1 MEVTWNPWHGC
12 TKYSEG
18 CRNCYV
24 YRQDEMFGR
33 DSTICK
39 KTNDFN
45 LPIKKDRRGNYK
57 VPSGSLI
64 MTCFSSDFL
73 LSDADSWRDECLEM
87 MRLRSD
93 CMFYFFTK
101 RIERLNFSVPDNV
114 IVGCTCEN
122 QKMAD
127 YRLPIF
133 KKLNIKYKTI
143 ILAPMLEKMDIS
155 KYLGSDIYEV
165 NVSGESGSSQQ
176 IRAQQIRA
184 QQIRA
189 QQIRAQQV
197 RALDYDWVLDIRN
210 QCIKANVNFG
220 FHQTGARFIKDGK
233 EYRIERKYQI
243 SQAKKA
249 NIDFTCKMP

>member
-57 VPSGSLI
+57 IPSGSLI

-87 MRLRSD
+87 MKTRSD

-176 IRAQQIRA
+176 
-184 QQIRA
+184 
-189 QQIRAQQV
+189 V
-197 RALDYDWVLDIRN
+197 RAN
-210 QCIKANVNFG
+210 
-220 FHQTGARFIKDGK
+220 RF
-233 EYRIERKYQI
+233 EPNRFEPNR
-243 SQAKKA
+243 
-249 NIDFTCKMP
+249 FEP

>member
-18 CRNCYV
+18 CRYCYV

-33 DSTICK
+33 DSRECR

-45 LPIKKDRRGNYK
+45 LPIKKDRKGNYK
-57 VPSGSLI
+57 IPSGSLI

-73 LSDADSWRDECLEM
+73 LSDADFWRDECIKM
-87 MRLRSD
+87 MRERSD

-133 KKLNIKYKTI
+133 KKLDIKYKTI
-143 ILAPMLEKMDIS
+143 ILAPMLERMDIS
-155 KYLGSDIYEV
+155 RYLGSDIYEV
-165 NVSGESGSSQQ
+165 NVSGESGSNPG
-176 IRAQQIRA
+176 
-184 QQIRA
+184 
-189 QQIRAQQV
+189 V
-197 RALDYDWVLDIRN
+197 RILNYDWVLDIRE

-249 NIDFTCKMP
+249 NIDFSCKKA

>member
-12 TKYSEG
+12 AKYSEG
-18 CRNCYV
+18 CRYCYV

-57 VPSGSLI
+57 IPSGSLI

-87 MRLRSD
+87 MKTRSD

-184 QQIRA
+184 
-189 QQIRAQQV
+189 
-197 RALDYDWVLDIRN
+197 LNYDWVLDIRN

-233 EYRIERKYQI
+233 EYLIERKYQL

-249 NIDFTCKMP
+249 NIDFMCKKA

>member
-18 CRNCYV
+18 CRYCYV

-33 DSTICK
+33 DSRECR

-45 LPIKKDRRGNYK
+45 LPIKKDRKGNYK
-57 VPSGSLI
+57 IPSGSLI

-73 LSDADSWRDECLEM
+73 LSDADLWRDECIKM
-87 MRLRSD
+87 MKERSD

-101 RIERLNFSVPDNV
+101 RIERLNFKVPDNV

-133 KKLNIKYKTI
+133 KKLDIKYKTI
-143 ILAPMLEKMDIS
+143 ILAPMLERMNIY

-176 IRAQQIRA
+176 I
-184 QQIRA
+184 
-189 QQIRAQQV
+189 

-220 FHQTGARFIKDGK
+220 FHQTGARFIKDGR

-249 NIDFTCKMP
+249 NIDFTCKKD

>member
-18 CRNCYV
+18 CRHCYV

-33 DSTICK
+33 DSRECR

-45 LPIKKDRRGNYK
+45 LPIKKDRKGNYK
-57 VPSGSLI
+57 IPSGSLI

-73 LSDADSWRDECLEM
+73 LSDADLWRDECIKM
-87 MRLRSD
+87 MSERSD

-101 RIERLNFSVPDNV
+101 RIERLDFSVPDNV

-133 KKLNIKYKTI
+133 KKLGIKYKTI
-143 ILAPMLEKMDIS
+143 ILAPMLERMDIS

-165 NVSGESGSSQQ
+165 NVSGESGSNPG
-176 IRAQQIRA
+176 
-184 QQIRA
+184 
-189 QQIRAQQV
+189 V
-197 RALDYDWVLDIRN
+197 RILNYDWVLDIRN

-220 FHQTGARFIKDGK
+220 FHQTGARFIKDGR

>member
-45 LPIKKDRRGNYK
+45 LPVKKDRRGNYK
-57 VPSGSLI
+57 IPSGSLI

-73 LSDADSWRDECLEM
+73 LGDADSWRDECLEM
-87 MRLRSD
+87 MKTRSD

-155 KYLGSDIYEV
+155 KYLDDDIFEV
-165 NVSGESGSSQQ
+165 SVSGESGSSQQ

-184 QQIRA
+184 QQ
-189 QQIRAQQV
+189 V
-197 RALDYDWVLDIRN
+197 RALNYDWVLDIRN

-233 EYRIERKYQI
+233 EYFIERKYQL
-243 SQAKKA
+243 SQARKA
-249 NIDFTCKMP
+249 DIDFTCKMP

>member
-33 DSTICK
+33 DSTTCK

-45 LPIKKDRRGNYK
+45 LPIKKDRKGNYK

-87 MRLRSD
+87 MKLRSD

-101 RIERLNFSVPDNV
+101 RIERLNFSLPDNV

-165 NVSGESGSSQQ
+165 NVSGESGSNPG
-176 IRAQQIRA
+176 
-184 QQIRA
+184 
-189 QQIRAQQV
+189 V
-197 RALDYDWVLDIRN
+197 RALHYDWVLDIRK
-210 QCIKANVNFG
+210 QCIKANVDFG

-243 SQAKKA
+243 EQAKKA
-249 NIDFTCKMP
+249 NIDFTCKKA

>member
-45 LPIKKDRRGNYK
+45 LPVKKDRRGNYK
-57 VPSGSLI
+57 IPSGSLI

-73 LSDADSWRDECLEM
+73 LGDADSWRDECLEM
-87 MRLRSD
+87 MKLRSD

-101 RIERLNFSVPDNV
+101 RIERLNFSLPDNV

-122 QKMAD
+122 QKTAD

-133 KKLNIKYKTI
+133 KKLDIKYKTI

-155 KYLGSDIYEV
+155 KYLDDDIYEV
-165 NVSGESGSSQQ
+165 NVSGESGVD
-176 IRAQQIRA
+176 
-184 QQIRA
+184 
-189 QQIRAQQV
+189 V
-197 RALDYDWVLDIRN
+197 RPLDYDWVLDIRN

-249 NIDFTCKMP
+249 NIDFTQ

>member
-57 VPSGSLI
+57 IPSGSLI

-87 MRLRSD
+87 MKTRSD

-165 NVSGESGSSQQ
+165 NVSGESGSNPG
-176 IRAQQIRA
+176 
-184 QQIRA
+184 
-189 QQIRAQQV
+189 V
-197 RALDYDWVLDIRN
+197 RILNYDWVLDIRN

-220 FHQTGARFIKDGK
+220 FHQTGARFIKDGR

-243 SQAKKA
+243 EQAKKA
-249 NIDFTCKMP
+249 NIDFTCKKA

>member
-45 LPIKKDRRGNYK
+45 LPIKKDRRGNHK

-73 LSDADSWRDECLEM
+73 LSDADSWRDECIKM
-87 MRLRSD
+87 MKTRSD

-101 RIERLNFSVPDNV
+101 RIDRLNFSLPDNV

-122 QKMAD
+122 QKIAD

-165 NVSGESGSSQQ
+165 NVSGESGSNPG
-176 IRAQQIRA
+176 
-184 QQIRA
+184 
-189 QQIRAQQV
+189 V
-197 RALDYDWVLDIRN
+197 RILNYDWVLDIRN

-243 SQAKKA
+243 EQAKKA

>member
-18 CRNCYV
+18 CRYCYV

-33 DSTICK
+33 DSRECR

-45 LPIKKDRRGNYK
+45 LPIKKDRKGNYK
-57 VPSGSLI
+57 IPSGSLI

-73 LSDADSWRDECLEM
+73 LSDADLWRDECIKM
-87 MRLRSD
+87 MKERSD

-101 RIERLNFSVPDNV
+101 RIERLNFKVPDNV

-133 KKLNIKYKTI
+133 KKLGIKYKTI
-143 ILAPMLEKMDIS
+143 ILAPMLEKMDVS

-165 NVSGESGSSQQ
+165 NVSGESGSSPQ
-176 IRAQQIRA
+176 I
-184 QQIRA
+184 
-189 QQIRAQQV
+189 

-220 FHQTGARFIKDGK
+220 FHQTGARFIKDGR

>member
-57 VPSGSLI
+57 IPSGSLI

-87 MRLRSD
+87 MNLRSD

-101 RIERLNFSVPDNV
+101 RIERLNFSLPDNV

-165 NVSGESGSSQQ
+165 NVSGESGVD
-176 IRAQQIRA
+176 
-184 QQIRA
+184 
-189 QQIRAQQV
+189 V
-197 RALDYDWVLDIRN
+197 RPLDYDWVLDIRK

-243 SQAKKA
+243 EQAKKA
-249 NIDFTCKMP
+249 NIDFTCKKA

>member
-18 CRNCYV
+18 CRYCYV

-33 DSTICK
+33 DSRECR

-45 LPIKKDRRGNYK
+45 LPIRKDRKGNYK
-57 VPSGSLI
+57 IPSGSLI

-73 LSDADSWRDECLEM
+73 LSDADLWRDECIKM
-87 MRLRSD
+87 MKERSD

-101 RIERLNFSVPDNV
+101 RIERLNFKVPDNV

-122 QKMAD
+122 QKTAD

-143 ILAPMLEKMDIS
+143 ILAPMLERMNIY

-176 IRAQQIRA
+176 I
-184 QQIRA
+184 
-189 QQIRAQQV
+189 

>member
-18 CRNCYV
+18 CRHCYV

-57 VPSGSLI
+57 IPSGSLI

-87 MRLRSD
+87 MKTRSD

-165 NVSGESGSSQQ
+165 NVSGESGSNPR
-176 IRAQQIRA
+176 IRA
-184 QQIRA
+184 
-189 QQIRAQQV
+189 
-197 RALDYDWVLDIRN
+197 LNYDWVLDIRN

-243 SQAKKA
+243 EQAKKA
-249 NIDFTCKMP
+249 NIDFMCKKA

>member
-18 CRNCYV
+18 CRYCYV

-33 DSTICK
+33 DSRECR

-45 LPIKKDRRGNYK
+45 LPIKKDRKGNYK
-57 VPSGSLI
+57 IPSGSLV

-73 LSDADSWRDECLEM
+73 LSDADSWRDECIEM
-87 MRLRSD
+87 MRERSD

-101 RIERLNFSVPDNV
+101 RIERLNFKVPDNV

-122 QKMAD
+122 QKTAD

-133 KKLNIKYKTI
+133 KKLDIKHKTI
-143 ILAPMLEKMDIS
+143 ILAPMLEKMDVS
-155 KYLGSDIYEV
+155 KFLGDDIYEV
-165 NVSGESGSSQQ
+165 NVSGESGSSPQ
-176 IRAQQIRA
+176 IRAQIRA
-184 QQIRA
+184 
-189 QQIRAQQV
+189 
-197 RALDYDWVLDIRN
+197 LNYDWVLDIRE

-220 FHQTGARFIKDGK
+220 FHQTGARFIKDGR

>member
-33 DSTICK
+33 DSSICK

-73 LSDADSWRDECLEM
+73 LSDADSWRYECLEM
-87 MRLRSD
+87 MKTRSD

-176 IRAQQIRA
+176 IRAQQVRA

-189 QQIRAQQV
+189 
-197 RALDYDWVLDIRN
+197 LNYDWVLDIRN

-233 EYRIERKYQI
+233 EYLIERKYQI
-243 SQAKKA
+243 EQAKKA
-249 NIDFTCKMP
+249 NIDFMCKKA

>member
-18 CRNCYV
+18 CRYCYV

-33 DSTICK
+33 NSRECR
-39 KTNDFN
+39 KTNDFS
-45 LPIKKDRRGNYK
+45 LPIRKDRKGNYK
-57 VPSGSLI
+57 IPSGSLV

-73 LSDADSWRDECLEM
+73 LSDADPWRDECIKM
-87 MRLRSD
+87 MRERSD

-101 RIERLNFSVPDNV
+101 RIERLNFKVPDNV

-133 KKLNIKYKTI
+133 KKLGIKYKTI
-143 ILAPMLEKMDIS
+143 ILAPMLEKMDVS

-176 IRAQQIRA
+176 I
-184 QQIRA
+184 
-189 QQIRAQQV
+189 

-243 SQAKKA
+243 EQAKKA
-249 NIDFTCKMP
+249 NIDFMCKKA

>member
-18 CRNCYV
+18 CRYCYV

-33 DSTICK
+33 DSRECR

-45 LPIKKDRRGNYK
+45 LPIKKDRKGNYK
-57 VPSGSLI
+57 IPSGSLI

-73 LSDADSWRDECLEM
+73 LSDADLWRDECIKM
-87 MRLRSD
+87 MKERSD

-101 RIERLNFSVPDNV
+101 RIERLNFEVPDNV

-133 KKLNIKYKTI
+133 KKLDIKYKTI
-143 ILAPMLEKMDIS
+143 ILAPMLERMDIS
-155 KYLGSDIYEV
+155 RYLDDDIYEV
-165 NVSGESGSSQQ
+165 NVSGESGSSSQ
-176 IRAQQIRA
+176 I
-184 QQIRA
+184 
-189 QQIRAQQV
+189 
-197 RALDYDWVLDIRN
+197 RALDYDWVLDIRE

-249 NIDFTCKMP
+249 NIDFACKKA

>member
-18 CRNCYV
+18 CRYCYV

-33 DSTICK
+33 DSRECR

-45 LPIKKDRRGNYK
+45 LPIRKDRKGNYK
-57 VPSGSLI
+57 IPSGSLI

-73 LSDADSWRDECLEM
+73 LSDADLWRDECIKM
-87 MRLRSD
+87 MKERSD

-101 RIERLNFSVPDNV
+101 RIERLNFKVPDNV

-133 KKLNIKYKTI
+133 KKLDIKYKTI
-143 ILAPMLEKMDIS
+143 ILAPMLERMNIY

-176 IRAQQIRA
+176 I
-184 QQIRA
+184 
-189 QQIRAQQV
+189 

-220 FHQTGARFIKDGK
+220 FHQTGARFIKDGR

>member
-18 CRNCYV
+18 CRYCYV

-33 DSTICK
+33 DSRECR

-45 LPIKKDRRGNYK
+45 LPIKKDRKGNYK
-57 VPSGSLI
+57 IPSGSLI

-73 LSDADSWRDECLEM
+73 LSDADLWRDECIKM
-87 MRLRSD
+87 MKERSD

-101 RIERLNFSVPDNV
+101 RIERLNFEVPDNV

-133 KKLNIKYKTI
+133 KKLDIKYKTI
-143 ILAPMLEKMDIS
+143 ILAPMLERMDIS

-176 IRAQQIRA
+176 IRA
-184 QQIRA
+184 
-189 QQIRAQQV
+189 
-197 RALDYDWVLDIRN
+197 LDYDWVLDIRE

>member
-18 CRNCYV
+18 CRYCYV

-45 LPIKKDRRGNYK
+45 LPVKKDRRGNYK
-57 VPSGSLI
+57 IPSGSLI

-73 LSDADSWRDECLEM
+73 LGDADSWRDECLEM
-87 MRLRSD
+87 MKLRSD

-101 RIERLNFSVPDNV
+101 RIERLNFSLPDNV

-122 QKMAD
+122 QKTAD

-133 KKLNIKYKTI
+133 KKLDIKYKTI
-143 ILAPMLEKMDIS
+143 ILAPMLERMDVS
-155 KYLGSDIYEV
+155 KYLDSDIYEV

-176 IRAQQIRA
+176 IRA
-184 QQIRA
+184 
-189 QQIRAQQV
+189 
-197 RALDYDWVLDIRN
+197 LDYDWVLDIRE

-220 FHQTGARFIKDGK
+220 FHQTGARFIKDGR

>member
-18 CRNCYV
+18 CRYCYV

-33 DSTICK
+33 DSRECR
-39 KTNDFN
+39 KTNDFS
-45 LPIKKDRRGNYK
+45 LPIRKDRKGNYK
-57 VPSGSLI
+57 IPSGSLI

-73 LSDADSWRDECLEM
+73 LSDADPWRDECIKM
-87 MRLRSD
+87 MRERSD

-101 RIERLNFSVPDNV
+101 RIERLNFKVPDNV

-122 QKMAD
+122 QKTAD

-133 KKLNIKYKTI
+133 KKLGIKYKTI
-143 ILAPMLEKMDIS
+143 ILAPMLERMDIS

-176 IRAQQIRA
+176 I
-184 QQIRA
+184 
-189 QQIRAQQV
+189 

-249 NIDFTCKMP
+249 NIDFTCKTP

>member
-45 LPIKKDRRGNYK
+45 LPVKKDRRGNYK
-57 VPSGSLI
+57 IPSGSLI

-87 MRLRSD
+87 MKTRSD

-101 RIERLNFSVPDNV
+101 RIERLNFSLPDNV

-133 KKLNIKYKTI
+133 KKLIIKYKTI

-184 QQIRA
+184 
-189 QQIRAQQV
+189 
-197 RALDYDWVLDIRN
+197 LNYDWVLDIRN

-233 EYRIERKYQI
+233 EYFIERKYQL
-243 SQAKKA
+243 SQARKA
-249 NIDFTCKMP
+249 DIDFTCKMP

>member
-101 RIERLNFSVPDNV
+101 RIDRLNFSLPDNV

-165 NVSGESGSSQQ
+165 NVSGESGSNPG
-176 IRAQQIRA
+176 
-184 QQIRA
+184 
-189 QQIRAQQV
+189 V
-197 RALDYDWVLDIRN
+197 RILNYDWVLDIRN

-243 SQAKKA
+243 EQAKKA
-249 NIDFTCKMP
+249 NIDFMCKKA

>member
-87 MRLRSD
+87 MKTRSD

-184 QQIRA
+184 
-189 QQIRAQQV
+189 
-197 RALDYDWVLDIRN
+197 LNYDWVLDIRN

-220 FHQTGARFIKDGK
+220 FHQTGARFIKDGR

-243 SQAKKA
+243 EQAKKA

>member
-18 CRNCYV
+18 CRHCYV

-33 DSTICK
+33 DSRECR

-57 VPSGSLI
+57 VPSGSLF

-87 MRLRSD
+87 MKLRSD

-101 RIERLNFSVPDNV
+101 RIERLNFSLPDNV

-133 KKLNIKYKTI
+133 KKLGIKYKTI

-165 NVSGESGSSQQ
+165 NVSGESGSSPQ
-176 IRAQQIRA
+176 I
-184 QQIRA
+184 
-189 QQIRAQQV
+189 
-197 RALDYDWVLDIRN
+197 RALDYDWVLDIRE

-243 SQAKKA
+243 EQAKKA
-249 NIDFTCKMP
+249 NIDFTCKKA

>member
-57 VPSGSLI
+57 IPSGSLI

-87 MRLRSD
+87 MKTRSD

-101 RIERLNFSVPDNV
+101 RIERLNFSLPDNV

-133 KKLNIKYKTI
+133 KKLIIKYKTI

-184 QQIRA
+184 
-189 QQIRAQQV
+189 
-197 RALDYDWVLDIRN
+197 LNYDWVLDIRN

-233 EYRIERKYQI
+233 EYFIERKYQL
-243 SQAKKA
+243 SQARKA
-249 NIDFTCKMP
+249 DIDFTCKMP

>member
-12 TKYSEG
+12 AKYSEG
-18 CRNCYV
+18 CRYCYV

-33 DSTICK
+33 DSRECR

-45 LPIKKDRRGNYK
+45 LPIKKDRKGNYK
-57 VPSGSLI
+57 IPSGSLV

-73 LSDADSWRDECLEM
+73 LSDADSWRDECIEM
-87 MRLRSD
+87 MRERSD

-101 RIERLNFSVPDNV
+101 RIERLNFKVPDNV

-122 QKMAD
+122 QKTAD

-133 KKLNIKYKTI
+133 KKLDIKHKTI
-143 ILAPMLEKMDIS
+143 ILAPMLEKMDVS
-155 KYLGSDIYEV
+155 KFLGDDIYEV
-165 NVSGESGSSQQ
+165 NVSGESGSSPQ
-176 IRAQQIRA
+176 IRAQIRA
-184 QQIRA
+184 
-189 QQIRAQQV
+189 
-197 RALDYDWVLDIRN
+197 LNYDWVLDIRE

-249 NIDFTCKMP
+249 NIDFTCKKD

>member
-18 CRNCYV
+18 CRHCYV

-33 DSTICK
+33 DSRECR

-45 LPIKKDRRGNYK
+45 LPVKKDRRGNYK

-73 LSDADSWRDECLEM
+73 LGDADAWRDECIKM
-87 MRLRSD
+87 MRERSD

-101 RIERLNFSVPDNV
+101 RIERLNFKVPDNV

-165 NVSGESGSSQQ
+165 NVSGESGSNPG
-176 IRAQQIRA
+176 
-184 QQIRA
+184 
-189 QQIRAQQV
+189 V
-197 RALDYDWVLDIRN
+197 RTLNYDWVLDIRN

-220 FHQTGARFIKDGK
+220 FHQTGALFIKDGK

-243 SQAKKA
+243 EQAKKA
-249 NIDFTCKMP
+249 NIDFMCKKA

>member
-18 CRNCYV
+18 CRYCYV
-24 YRQDEMFGR
+24 YRQDEMCGR
-33 DSTICK
+33 DSRECR
-39 KTNDFN
+39 KTNDFS
-45 LPIKKDRRGNYK
+45 LPIKKDRKGNYK
-57 VPSGSLI
+57 IPSGSLV

-73 LSDADSWRDECLEM
+73 LSDADSWRDECIEM
-87 MRLRSD
+87 MRERSD

-101 RIERLNFSVPDNV
+101 RIERLNFKVPDNV

-122 QKMAD
+122 QKTAD

-133 KKLNIKYKTI
+133 KKLDIKHKTI
-143 ILAPMLEKMDIS
+143 ILAPMLEKMDVS
-155 KYLGSDIYEV
+155 KFLGDDIYEV
-165 NVSGESGSSQQ
+165 NVSGESGSSPQ
-176 IRAQQIRA
+176 IRAQIRA
-184 QQIRA
+184 
-189 QQIRAQQV
+189 
-197 RALDYDWVLDIRN
+197 LNYDWVLDIRE

-220 FHQTGARFIKDGK
+220 FHQTGARFIKDGR

>member
-18 CRNCYV
+18 CRHCYV

-33 DSTICK
+33 DSRECR

-45 LPIKKDRRGNYK
+45 LPVKKDRRGNYK

-101 RIERLNFSVPDNV
+101 RIDRLNFSLPDNV

-184 QQIRA
+184 
-189 QQIRAQQV
+189 
-197 RALDYDWVLDIRN
+197 LDYDWVLDIRN

-243 SQAKKA
+243 EQAKKA
-249 NIDFTCKMP
+249 NIDFMCKKA

>member
-18 CRNCYV
+18 CRYCYV

-33 DSTICK
+33 DSRECR

-45 LPIKKDRRGNYK
+45 LPIRKDRKGNYK
-57 VPSGSLI
+57 IPSGSLI

-73 LSDADSWRDECLEM
+73 LSDADLWRDECIKM
-87 MRLRSD
+87 MRERSD

-101 RIERLNFSVPDNV
+101 RIERLNFKVPDNV

-122 QKMAD
+122 QKTAD

-133 KKLNIKYKTI
+133 KKLGIKYKTI
-143 ILAPMLEKMDIS
+143 ILAPMLERMDIS
-155 KYLGSDIYEV
+155 RYLDDDIYEV
-165 NVSGESGSSQQ
+165 NVSGESGSSPQ
-176 IRAQQIRA
+176 I
-184 QQIRA
+184 
-189 QQIRAQQV
+189 

-249 NIDFTCKMP
+249 NIDFTCKKA

>member
-18 CRNCYV
+18 CRHCYV

-57 VPSGSLI
+57 IPSGSLI

-165 NVSGESGSSQQ
+165 NVSGESGSSQDSSPSV
-176 IRAQQIRA
+176 RAQQV
-184 QQIRA
+184 
-189 QQIRAQQV
+189 RAQQV
-197 RALDYDWVLDIRN
+197 RALNYDWVLDIRN

-233 EYRIERKYQI
+233 EYLIERKYQL

>member
-18 CRNCYV
+18 CRYCYV

-101 RIERLNFSVPDNV
+101 RIDRLNFSLPDNV

-165 NVSGESGSSQQ
+165 NVSGESGSNPG
-176 IRAQQIRA
+176 
-184 QQIRA
+184 
-189 QQIRAQQV
+189 V
-197 RALDYDWVLDIRN
+197 RILNYDWVLDIRN

-243 SQAKKA
+243 EQAKKA
-249 NIDFTCKMP
+249 NIDFMCKKA

>member
-87 MRLRSD
+87 MKTRSD

-176 IRAQQIRA
+176 IRAQQV
-184 QQIRA
+184 
-189 QQIRAQQV
+189 RAQQV
-197 RALDYDWVLDIRN
+197 RALNYDWVLDIRN

-233 EYRIERKYQI
+233 EYFIERKYQL

-249 NIDFTCKMP
+249 DIDFTCKMP

>member
-57 VPSGSLI
+57 IPSGSLI

-87 MRLRSD
+87 MKTRSD

-165 NVSGESGSSQQ
+165 NVSGETDSSPADSSPTLRLGLGYQKSM
-176 IRAQQIRA
+176 
-184 QQIRA
+184 
-189 QQIRAQQV
+189 
-197 RALDYDWVLDIRN
+197 YKS
-210 QCIKANVNFG
+210 QC
-220 FHQTGARFIKDGK
+220 
-233 EYRIERKYQI
+233 
-243 SQAKKA
+243 
-249 NIDFTCKMP
+249 

>member
-45 LPIKKDRRGNYK
+45 LPVKKDRRGNYK
-57 VPSGSLI
+57 ITSGSLI

-73 LSDADSWRDECLEM
+73 LGDADSWRDECLEM
-87 MRLRSD
+87 MKLRSD

-101 RIERLNFSVPDNV
+101 RIERLNFSLPDNV

-165 NVSGESGSSQQ
+165 NVSGESGSNPG
-176 IRAQQIRA
+176 
-184 QQIRA
+184 
-189 QQIRAQQV
+189 V
-197 RALDYDWVLDIRN
+197 RILNYDWVLDIRN

-243 SQAKKA
+243 EQAKKA

>member
-87 MRLRSD
+87 MKLRSD

-101 RIERLNFSVPDNV
+101 RIERLNFSLPDNV

-165 NVSGESGSSQQ
+165 NVSGESDSSPADSSPTDSSPKL
-176 IRAQQIRA
+176 RLG
-184 QQIRA
+184 
-189 QQIRAQQV
+189 V
-197 RALDYDWVLDIRN
+197 RYSKSMYKS
-210 QCIKANVNFG
+210 QC
-220 FHQTGARFIKDGK
+220 
-233 EYRIERKYQI
+233 
-243 SQAKKA
+243 
-249 NIDFTCKMP
+249 